1 MTFAQR
7 GDRAGAS
14 TILVGRGPAAQPP
27 LSHDP
32 KRVGRLQG
40 WLRICAP
47 EFKGSCHNRHM
58 VRYGGGGAAA
68 PCSGPSRDR
77 RKEVGTVPAGEERC
91 AVGPA
96 PGSYALQCA
105 ALLAAK

>member
-1 MTFAQR
+1 M
-7 GDRAGAS
+7 
-14 TILVGRGPAAQPP
+14 
-27 LSHDP
+27 
-32 KRVGRLQG
+32 
-40 WLRICAP
+40 
-47 EFKGSCHNRHM
+47 
-58 VRYGGGGAAA
+58 RYGGGGAAA